1 MLEQQPNS
9 IEQTLVQSLSSEQ
22 LQLVANWLEVEKLI
36 RIKEGYRHSDLT
48 WSLNWMVHKLRTL
61 AQSQQAIDL

>member
-1 MLEQQPNS
+1 MLEQQPNP

-22 LQLVANWLEVEKLI
+22 MQLVANWLEAEKLI

-48 WSLNWMVHKLRTL
+48 WSLNWMAYKLRTL